1 MKTLL
6 MFALLLIIS
15 PTAVKADT
23 QVYKCSKN
31 GVTSYSQTPCDGKM
45 AETHNIKTY
54 EPNKEDQKR
63 ALNDNKVRQKEYDRL
78 VKIRHAEEAKLD
90 AQNRAVA
97 KQAAATRKRCD
108 NLKMHIEWAKEDY
121 RNAKPKNQDQ
131 AKTKLKRS
139 EEVYALS
146 CK

>member
-6 MFALLLIIS
+6 MLAFLLVAPIANLQ
-15 PTAVKADT
+15 ADT

-31 GVTSYSQTPCDGKM
+31 GVTSFSQTPCDGRISQSQ
-45 AETHNIKTY
+45 NIKTY
-54 EPNKEDQKR
+54 TPSAEDQKK
-63 ALNDNKVRQKEYDRL
+63 AFKDNQVRQKEYDRL
-78 VKIRHAEEAKLD
+78 IKIRHAEEAKLD
-90 AQNRAVA
+90 AQNRALA

-108 NLKMHIEWAKEDY
+108 NLKMHIDWAKEDY
-121 RNAKPKNQDQ
+121 RNAKPKNQAQ

>member
-6 MFALLLIIS
+6 MLAFLLVAPIANLQ
-15 PTAVKADT
+15 ADT

-31 GVTSYSQTPCDGKM
+31 GVTSFSQTPCDGRIS
-45 AETHNIKTY
+45 ESQNIKTY
-54 EPNKEDQKR
+54 TPNAEDQKK
-63 ALNDNKVRQKEYDRL
+63 AFKDNQVRQKEYDRL
-78 VKIRHAEEAKLD
+78 IKIRHAEEAKLD
-90 AQNRAVA
+90 AQNRALA

-108 NLKMHIEWAKEDY
+108 NLKMHIDWAKEDY
-121 RNAKPKNQDQ
+121 RNAKPKNQAQ

>member
-6 MFALLLIIS
+6 MLAFLLVAPIAKLQ
-15 PTAVKADT
+15 ADT

-31 GVTSYSQTPCDGKM
+31 GVTSFSQTPCDGRISQSQ
-45 AETHNIKTY
+45 NIKTY
-54 EPNKEDQKR
+54 TPSAEDQKK
-63 ALNDNKVRQKEYDRL
+63 AFKDNQVRQKEYDRL
-78 VKIRHAEEAKLD
+78 IKIRHAEEAKLD
-90 AQNRAVA
+90 AQNRALA

-108 NLKMHIEWAKEDY
+108 NLKMHIDWAKEDY
-121 RNAKPKNQDQ
+121 RNAKPKNQAQ